1 VSLIYHQV
9 CHEVLSAPIKGETSI
24 GVDGMPSM
32 EARDVPFVVHKVG
45 LVPALEKVMLDQF
58 SNIEDV
64 DWIFF
69 NSIHGLQSKVHVLI
83 S

>member
-1 VSLIYHQV
+1 V

-24 GVDGMPSM
+24 GVDSM
-32 EARDVPFVVHKVG
+32 EARDVPSVVHKVG